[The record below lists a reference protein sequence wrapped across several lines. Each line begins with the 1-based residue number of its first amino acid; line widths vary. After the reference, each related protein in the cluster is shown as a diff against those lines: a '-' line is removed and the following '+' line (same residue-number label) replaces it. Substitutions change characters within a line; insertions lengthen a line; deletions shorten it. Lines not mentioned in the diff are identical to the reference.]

1 MSDMAIFNFFESNC
15 RNRFRRKG
23 NQVLQIASSE
33 GVQRGGASYP
43 VACKS
48 CNSVN
53 QRQFPA
59 EINVHFPG
67 PENFETPSVW
77 VFPTLVVCL
86 NCGLTEF
93 TVCGKAL
100 QSLTKRNSKP
110 ASWSDAQHD
119 GG

>member
-1 MSDMAIFNFFESNC
+1 MSDMAILNFLVSIAQRVLVVKATKFCRLHPQKVSN
-15 RNRFRRKG
+15 
-23 NQVLQIASSE
+23 V
-33 GVQRGGASYP
+33 GGASYP

-59 EINVHFPG
+59 EINVHFAG
-67 PENFETPSVW
+67 PENFETPTVW

-93 TVCGKAL
+93 TVSGKAL
-100 QSLTKRNSKP
+100 QSLTKTNSKP

>member
-1 MSDMAIFNFFESNC
+1 MSDMAIFNFFEFDC
-15 RNRFRRKG
+15 RNRFRGKG

-67 PENFETPSVW
+67 PENFETPTVW

-93 TVCGKAL
+93 TVSGKAL